1 MSEEIFRKKSL
12 DKIKSPEN
20 LNDYL
25 RVSNPGVWLLLA
37 AVIVLLLGAVIWGVY
52 GHIDTTVTAQVTAED
67 GTAVCVPDKADAES
81 VLPGMKVRVG
91 AVDGVVGDA
100 LPDGGFLLELGETL
114 PDGSYTAEIVI
125 ESISPMS
132 FVTN

>member
-37 AVIVLLLGAVIWGVY
+37 AVIALLIGAVIWGVY
-52 GHIDTTVTAQVTAED
+52 GHIDTTVTAQVTVED
-67 GTAVCVPDKADAES
+67 AAAVCTPGKADAER
-81 VLPGMKVRVG
+81 VHPGMKVRVG
-91 AVDGVVGDA
+91 AIDGVVGDA
-100 LPDGGFLLELGETL
+100 LPDGGFSLELGETL
-114 PDGSYTAEIVI
+114 PDGSYTAEITV

>member
-25 RVSNPGVWLLLA
+25 RVSNPGVWMLLA
-37 AVIVLLLGAVIWGVY
+37 AVIVLLIGAVIWGIY
-52 GHIDTTVTAQVTAED
+52 GHIETTVPAWVTVENGSAVCTAE
-67 GTAVCVPDKADAES
+67 AADAGRI
-81 VLPGMKVRVG
+81 LPGMAVRVEDIDG
-91 AVDGVVGDA
+91 AVGELRGDGS
-100 LPDGGFLLELGETL
+100 LSLELASAL
-114 PDGSYTAEIVI
+114 PDGSYTAEIII

>member
-37 AVIVLLLGAVIWGVY
+37 AVIVLLVGAVIWGVF
-52 GHIDTTVTAQVTAED
+52 GRIDTVVTAQVTVEN
-67 GTAVCVPDKADAES
+67 GNAVCTAGASDTGRI
-81 VLPGMKVRVG
+81 LPGMKVCVEKIN
-91 AVDGVVGDA
+91 GVVGDA
-100 LPDGGFLLELGETL
+100 AADGGFSLELASVL
-114 PDGSYTAEIVI
+114 PDGSYTAEITV